1 VPQHNLSTAYAS
13 FGAKALNGLRS
24 LSALA
29 ADGAIVLTCEYP
41 YFVRSTPGILRYQDS
56 VSRSGSEHRGT
67 KALREHLKLASESN
81 CAVRLVVVSPARP
94 GRSARAV
101 HVRTDLTGRVT
112 AFDGDHFSV
121 DFSRPPPPVPES
133 AAKRRARLKQEA
145 EAG

>member
-1 VPQHNLSTAYAS
+1 MTQLNLTTAYAS
-13 FGAKALNGLRS
+13 FGAKTQNGLRS
-24 LSALA
+24 LSAIA
-29 ADGAIVLTCEYP
+29 QDGAVVLTCEYP
-41 YFVRSTPGILRYQDS
+41 YFVRSAPGILRYQDS
-56 VSRSGSEHRGT
+56 VSRSGDEHRGS
-67 KALREHLKLASESN
+67 KSLREHLKLASESD

-101 HVRTDLTGRVT
+101 HVRADLTGRVT
-112 AFDGDHFSV
+112 DFDGDHFVV